1 MPSKRAKATEISTAL
16 GEHCIDLT
24 GRADQLEAFA
34 IVGRARFVLSEDSGL
49 MHMAW
54 TQGTPTLALFSDSR
68 RDWSAPQGSWSD
80 CLDSSD
86 LPCGPCGLPVCKFG
100 DNRCLTRY
108 PAAPGPRTRGE
119 ARLRAHRAWMRLA
132 QALSFLFY
140 GAGRHRLRRL
150 VLGR

>member
-1 MPSKRAKATEISTAL
+1 
-16 GEHCIDLT
+16 
-24 GRADQLEAFA
+24 
-34 IVGRARFVLSEDSGL
+34 

-80 CLDSSD
+80 CLRFLPD

-108 PAAPGPRTRGE
+108 PAARGPRTRGE
-119 ARLRAHRAWMRLA
+119 ARSRASRLMRLDA
-132 QALSFLFY
+132 ES
-140 GAGRHRLRRL
+140 RCRR
-150 VLGR
+150 